1 MPRTE
6 TLAEAERLMIICNA
20 CRYCEG
26 HCAVFPAME
35 RRFAFSAANLS
46 YLANLCHKCG
56 ACYHHCQ
63 YAPPHEFAVNVP
75 KTLTELRA
83 QTYEDY
89 AWPHVLARLFARNA
103 LAVSLI
109 TVASLAL
116 FVCATFL
123 LVEPAALFGTHV
135 GEGAFYAVIPHDV
148 MVVLF
153 LSVSAFVLVVFI
165 IGVRRFWRV
174 MGESREALRQPGP
187 FWQAT
192 LDTFRLRYLEGGSG
206 DGCTYPREAPSQA
219 RRRFHQLTFYGFLLC
234 FAATVTA
241 TVYAYGFGWEAPY
254 SILSLRVVF
263 GTIGGVGL
271 LIGPAGL
278 LWLKR
283 QADPDP
289 YGDQMRGMD
298 VAFLILLFLTSVT
311 GLSLLFLRAT
321 PAMGVLLAVH
331 LGVVWGCF

>member
-1 MPRTE
+1 
-6 TLAEAERLMIICNA
+6 
-20 CRYCEG
+20 
-26 HCAVFPAME
+26 
-35 RRFAFSAANLS
+35 
-46 YLANLCHKCG
+46 
-56 ACYHHCQ
+56 
-63 YAPPHEFAVNVP
+63 
-75 KTLTELRA
+75 
-83 QTYEDY
+83 
-89 AWPHVLARLFARNA
+89 
-103 LAVSLI
+103 
-109 TVASLAL
+109 
-116 FVCATFL
+116 
-123 LVEPAALFGTHV
+123 
-135 GEGAFYAVIPHDV
+135 